1 LLLSSSKTSDFSK
14 VDHDIQFLI
23 QCLREVLEENG
34 ESDLAD
40 ALPWQDANASATT
53 GGMFDAI
60 KLTQAYSIAFQLLN
74 IVEENAVV
82 QYRRQLE
89 KQDAVNRFSGLWS
102 QNLQAL
108 KQHGLSGEAVAG
120 ELAKIH
126 VEPVLTAHPTE
137 AKRYTVLEQHR
148 HLYLLMVQ
156 LENQMW
162 TPQENQAIRD
172 SIKTA
177 LDRLW
182 RTGEIYLD
190 KPDVAS
196 EVRNVLYYLRHI
208 FPQILENLDSR
219 LYQAWI
225 EAGFDT
231 DLLRPVD
238 QWPQITFGTWVGGDR
253 DGHPLVTADTTRQ
266 TLSELRSN
274 ALSLIRDNLI
284 QLAQKLSLSKYTHSV
299 PEMLSS
305 HIEETAKTLG
315 ETGQQAIERNPEEP
329 WRQSLN
335 LMLAKLP
342 DEEKPHPTYTSP
354 SELESDLHMLH
365 RSLTEIG
372 STRLAE
378 SDVLPVI
385 RSVQTFG
392 FHLAVLD
399 IRQNSRFH
407 DLAVEQLLQAGGL
420 TDTSFA
426 SWDEAQRRQFLEQ
439 ELSSPRPFTLPGT
452 KLGPEATAV
461 LDCYR
466 AASSYIHQYGSAGL
480 GALIVSMTR
489 DVSDLLVVYLLAR
502 EAGLVKNTDEGM
514 VCQLPVVPLF
524 ETIDDLKRSPGILD
538 QFLVYPMTMRSL
550 RFQQRQQ
557 QKDTPVQQVM
567 IGYSDSN
574 KDGGVLASMWYLHEA
589 QRALAEIGHKHNTRV
604 RFFHG
609 RGGSISRGGGPTHRF
624 IRGLPHSALRGDLR
638 LTEQGEVIARKY
650 ANPQTAIH
658 NLEIL
663 LSDTLR
669 ASTIYRHRQAET
681 HHLEP
686 VISQIAETSRIK
698 YQQLLNEEG
707 FITFYRQATPI
718 DVIESSRIGSRPAR
732 RTGKHTLADLRAIPW
747 VFSWSQA
754 RFLLSGWY
762 GLGTALQELQ
772 ENSPDRFE
780 ELRKSVFDWPIFHN
794 VISSTAS
801 NVMLANTTLMQE
813 YANLVD
819 DHTVRESLMQ
829 KILEELEKTRQ
840 ILETFYEGPLFEKRP
855 NVAQV
860 ILMRQE
866 PLSRL
871 HREQIRLLKSWRE
884 TASSETLVELL
895 LTVNAIANG
904 LGTTG

>member
-1 LLLSSSKTSDFSK
+1 MLLSSSKTSDFTK
-14 VDHDIQFLI
+14 VDNDIQFLI

-40 ALPWQDANASATT
+40 MLPWQEANASSTS
-53 GGMFDAI
+53 GGDIDAI

-82 QYRRQLE
+82 QFRRQLE

-102 QNLQAL
+102 QNLHAL
-108 KQHGLSGEAVAG
+108 RQYGLSGEAVAD

-148 HLYLLMVQ
+148 DLYLLLVQ

-172 SIKTA
+172 AIKTA

-208 FPQILENLDSR
+208 YPQILEKLDLR

-225 EAGFDT
+225 EAGFDPS
-231 DLLRPVD
+231 LLNSVN
-238 QWPQITFGTWVGGDR
+238 QWPQISFGTWVGGDR
-253 DGHPLVTADTTRQ
+253 DGHPLVTADTTRR
-266 TLSELRSN
+266 TLSELRNN
-274 ALSLIRDNLI
+274 ALSLIHESLL
-284 QLAQKLSLSKYTHSV
+284 QLAQKLSLSKYTQSV
-299 PEMLSS
+299 PEALS
-305 HIEETAKTLG
+305 HYIEATRNALSES
-315 ETGQQAIERNPEEP
+315 GQQAIERNLEEP

-342 DEEKPHPTYTSP
+342 DAEKPHLTYENAG
-354 SELESDLHMLH
+354 ELEDDLRMLYQ
-365 RSLTEIG
+365 SLMDIG
-372 STRLAE
+372 SARLAKN
-378 SDVLPVI
+378 DVLPVI
-385 RSVQTFG
+385 RIVQTFG
-392 FHLAVLD
+392 FHLAALD

-407 DLAVEQLLQAGGL
+407 DLAVEQLLRAGGL
-420 TDTSFA
+420 TDTGFA
-426 SWDEAQRRQFLEQ
+426 SWDETQRREFLEK
-439 ELSSPRPFTLPGT
+439 ELSSPRPFTLPNT
-452 KLGPEATAV
+452 KLGAEATAV

-466 AASSYIHQYGSAGL
+466 VVSSYIQQYGSAGL

-489 DVSDLLVVYLLAR
+489 DVSDLLAVYLLAR
-502 EAGLVKNTDEGM
+502 EAGLVVNTDEGM
-514 VCQLPVVPLF
+514 ICRLPVVPLF
-524 ETIDDLKRSPGILD
+524 ETIDDLDRSLGILD
-538 QFLVYPMTMRSL
+538 QFLTHPMTMRSL
-550 RFQQRQQ
+550 SFQQRN
-557 QKDTPVQQVM
+557 DTPMQQVM

-574 KDGGVLASMWYLHEA
+574 KDGGVLASMWHLYQA
-589 QRALAEIGHKHNTRV
+589 QRALAEIGAKHRTRI

-624 IRGLPHSALRGDLR
+624 IRGLPHAALRGDLR

-650 ANPQTAIH
+650 ANRQTAIH

-669 ASTIYRHRQAET
+669 ASTIYGYRQTET
-681 HHLEP
+681 HHLES
-686 VISQIAETSRIK
+686 VISKLAEASRIK
-698 YQQLLNEEG
+698 YQELLNEEG
-707 FITFYRQATPI
+707 FLTFYRQATPI

-762 GLGTALQELQ
+762 GLGTALLELQ
-772 ENSPDRFE
+772 EKSPNQFE
-780 ELRKSVFDWPIFHN
+780 ELRKRVFDWPIFHN

-801 NVMLANTTLMQE
+801 NVMLANTTLMQA

-819 DHTVRESLMQ
+819 DDRLRTRLMN

-840 ILETFYEGPLFEKRP
+840 ILEIFYEGSLFEKRP

-866 PLSRL
+866 PLYRL
-871 HREQIRLLKSWRE
+871 HQEQIMLLQSWRE
-884 TASSETLVELL
+884 TASSETLIQLL